1 MPLRSLVVALAAGAA
16 ALASSA
22 ALGAPAD
29 CVACYRHVVRPPVHA
44 VVTERVAPNPVQA
57 VARSL
62 LPPLPRAKMVTEK
75 VLVAPARNVWQVTRG
90 PDNRIVGCW
99 VTVPARYA
107 VRHRRVLEWP
117 ARAAYTASAAVVT
130 RTRSVVL
137 DPGSAAWEPIAAR
150 LKR

>member
-1 MPLRSLVVALAAGAA
+1 MPLRSLVVALVAGAA

-57 VARSL
+57 IARTL
-62 LPPLPRAKMVTEK
+62 LPSLPRAKMVTEK
-75 VLVAPARNVWQVTRG
+75 VLMAPARNVWQVTRG
-90 PDNRIVGCW
+90 ADGRIVGCW
-99 VTVPARYA
+99 VKVPARYA

-117 ARAAYTASAAVVT
+117 RVPRTPPRLRSSRGPDPSSSIRVAR
-130 RTRSVVL
+130 
-137 DPGSAAWEPIAAR
+137 PGSPLPSA
-150 LKR
+150 